1 MKQNYYYPKL
11 LEDQLILKREAGMM
25 KVMTMRMKKRK
36 KMRMKEVT
44 RMKMKKMRMKKM
56 KKSIHL
62 SRMLLTGRIT
72 TWIKLLTNKRKKL
85 QLNRRNKLKRRK
97 LLRVSNNEYRL

>member
-11 LEDQLILKREAGMM
+11 LEEQLILKREAGMM

-44 RMKMKKMRMKKM
+44 RTKMKRMKTKKM

-72 TWIKLLTNKRKKL
+72 IWIRLSTNKRKKF

-97 LLRVSNNEYRL
+97 LFRVSNNEYRL

>member
-1 MKQNYYYPKL
+1 
-11 LEDQLILKREAGMM
+11 MM

-36 KMRMKEVT
+36 KMRMKEVM
-44 RMKMKKMRMKKM
+44 RMKKMRTKKM
-56 KKSIHL
+56 KKSICL

-72 TWIKLLTNKRKKL
+72 TWIKLSTNKRKKL

-97 LLRVSNNEYRL
+97 LFRLPNNEYRL

>member
-1 MKQNYYYPKL
+1 
-11 LEDQLILKREAGMM
+11 M

-36 KMRMKEVT
+36 KMRMKEVM
-44 RMKMKKMRMKKM
+44 RMKMKKMRTKKM
-56 KKSIHL
+56 KKNIRL

-72 TWIKLLTNKRKKL
+72 TWIKLSTNKRKKL

-97 LLRVSNNEYRL
+97 LFRLPNNEYRL